1 MSFRFCERV
10 AIFGGASMSCLTSLV
25 KAGFLGA
32 PRRVGGSRFC
42 GVAEELPGCGMVTRF
57 VSSTVTV
64 PRFGLVTVG
73 WVLPS
78 VSLTGAVTPTEGDVL
93 SRPTS
98 GAVGALPAIGVVSAV
113 GVLSVFGVVSAVGVS
128 AVGVVSVF
136 GVVSAVGVV
145 SAIRVVRTVS
155 VVSSIGPMVGVIPPG
170 EAVGVGGLPAWP
182 LRGGVT

>member
-32 PRRVGGSRFC
+32 PRRGGGSRFC

-113 GVLSVFGVVSAVGVS
+113 GV
-128 AVGVVSVF
+128 
-136 GVVSAVGVV
+136 V
-145 SAIRVVRTVS
+145 SAIGVVRTVS